1 MLYIFT
7 VNVKS
12 IYLASDYFGAILKKE
27 RIDAHI
33 YFPYPLF
40 FFCKERGAV
49 HSYGLDLLPV
59 LLVL

>member
-12 IYLASDYFGAILKKE
+12 IYLASDYFGAILKKKE

-33 YFPYPLF
+33 YSLSPLLF
-40 FFCKERGAV
+40 SCTER
-49 HSYGLDLLPV
+49 SSSLLFSS
-59 LLVL
+59 L